1 MLDPAAIA
9 FADVEV
15 PPFSTKE
22 IDVFIVLKD
31 DVKSALAEM
40 RKTETPSFFTL
51 IENAKRKND
60 LGKRFSETLSGLI
73 PRLLYEPFSNEK
85 ILKICRHNELF
96 MKYSENFSK
105 KPLLFIYD
113 NNKNDLIGAVKIVN
127 ALKNAEIG
135 VTLVVAYRDF
145 DGYYEKTKKEIIEAT
160 SGLFGVSV
168 FLDDTTDFSVLSDI
182 CFSDFSKEFLK
193 TRSLLIRKSRKCS
206 RGAKTKFC

>member
-182 CFSDFSKEFLK
+182 CFSDFSRNF
-193 TRSLLIRKSRKCS
+193 
-206 RGAKTKFC
+206 